1 MIGVDYAGLIRYR
14 KRNGRDGKSYVLMYA
29 CSLTRGI
36 YIDLLPSLELT
47 EFILS
52 LKRFIVRRGRPE
64 RIYSGGT
71 FIGAA
76 KWMKAVSEDER
87 NQNFLSVHQI
97 SWQFNLSRA
106 PWWGGQLERMIFL
119 VKGALNKTIGNGFLA
134 WKELEEILLDV
145 EFSLNNR
152 PLGYVEDDVQLPI
165 LTPNNMLYLNSNA
178 IPELQPH
185 RIEQGDLRKR
195 ARHPL
200 KCKESMWKRWSQEYL
215 RSLRERHRN
224 LTGPKGPVPAVG
236 DVVVLK
242 TDEKN
247 RVRSVA

>member
-1 MIGVDYAGLIRYR
+1 MDYAGPIRYR
-14 KRNGRDGKSYVLMYA
+14 KGNGRDGKSYVLLYA

-64 RIYSGGT
+64 RIYSDNGGT

-76 KWMKAVSEDER
+76 RWMKAVSEDER
-87 NQNFLSVHQI
+87 IQNFLSVRQI

-106 PWWGGQLERMIFL
+106 PWWGGQFERMIGL

-152 PLGYVEDDVQLPI
+152 PL
-165 LTPNNMLYLNSNA
+165 
-178 IPELQPH
+178 
-185 RIEQGDLRKR
+185 
-195 ARHPL
+195 
-200 KCKESMWKRWSQEYL
+200 
-215 RSLRERHRN
+215 
-224 LTGPKGPVPAVG
+224 
-236 DVVVLK
+236 
-242 TDEKN
+242 
-247 RVRSVA
+247 